1 MTRFFDLETGTL
13 HVPRSYAGAVKI
25 PAEVVARSIK
35 VKEHL
40 EDDLHEF
47 RAPKLRRT
55 NAGIASHT
63 PFFFSVEDQT
73 IKNDNYDIFHGS
85 NSDLVRV
92 ETMIDYR

>member
-35 VKEHL
+35 IKEHL
-40 EDDLHEF
+40 EEDLHEF

-55 NAGIASHT
+55 NA
-63 PFFFSVEDQT
+63 
-73 IKNDNYDIFHGS
+73 
-85 NSDLVRV
+85 
-92 ETMIDYR
+92 